1 MEVDALPQ
9 VFAAAATMLTMAFEK
24 KMPIR
29 AIFPANQ
36 TGTPYISGFALPA

>member
-1 MEVDALPQ
+1 VPQ
-9 VFAAAATMLTMAFEK
+9 MFAAGATMLTMAFEK

-36 TGTPYISGFALPA
+36 TGTPRISGLKLPA